1 MGDAIVRNVVVL
13 ADADGDG
20 GVEPASGEEEPSL
33 EILSEKKALFWVQH
47 RRPHAQESSVPWSSY
62 VTGTGADGH
71 GAWWCGAVCC
81 DVGGT
86 SLLRG
91 PTVKGNVPAARS
103 ATRSTASTRCSR
115 PAPRPAPAE
124 NAREVCVCVGG
135 RGRGWVGEG
144 SVVVQ
149 SVEDQ
154 KRHPIRQSQ
163 RGEL

>member
-91 PTVKGNVPAARS
+91 LSGQGERTRGPIGDEVHGIDQVFPTSAAP
-103 ATRSTASTRCSR
+103 CPSR
-115 PAPRPAPAE
+115 ERAGG
-124 NAREVCVCVGG
+124 VCVCGG
-135 RGRGWVGEG
+135 
-144 SVVVQ
+144 
-149 SVEDQ
+149 
-154 KRHPIRQSQ
+154 
-163 RGEL
+163 